1 MKPLSKN
8 KWDKNE
14 YDLWKP
20 TEKCLKWSICTW
32 IFVVIAFSTT
42 AWKVSKLGVFLVH
55 IFLHLDWVLR
65 DSCYLSVFCRNDQ
78 IRIRIRK
85 TPKWEYGHFSRSLCF
100 DFCFCSLLS
109 QTTSLYCNNI
119 ESHAE
124 KNEKYCLGC
133 EALLIDRVFDNIFWQ
148 YFR

>member
-1 MKPLSKN
+1 MNPLSKN

-20 TEKCLKWSICTW
+20 TEKCLKWSICTR
-32 IFVVIAFSTT
+32 IFVVVAFSTT

-78 IRIRIRK
+78 VRVRIRK
-85 TPKWEYGHFSRSLCF
+85 TPNMDTFRAVCVLTFASVHFSVKLPVYTV
-100 DFCFCSLLS
+100 
-109 QTTSLYCNNI
+109 TTLKVMQRKTGNTAWDVRLY
-119 ESHAE
+119 
-124 KNEKYCLGC
+124 
-133 EALLIDRVFDNIFWQ
+133 
-148 YFR
+148 

>member
-32 IFVVIAFSTT
+32 IFVVVAFSTT

-78 IRIRIRK
+78 VRVRIRK
-85 TPKWEYGHFSRSLCF
+85 TPNMDTFRAVCVLTFASVHFSVKLTVYTV
-100 DFCFCSLLS
+100 
-109 QTTSLYCNNI
+109 TTLKVMQRKTRNTAWDVRLY
-119 ESHAE
+119 
-124 KNEKYCLGC
+124 
-133 EALLIDRVFDNIFWQ
+133 
-148 YFR
+148 

>member
-32 IFVVIAFSTT
+32 IFVVVAFSTT

-78 IRIRIRK
+78 VRVRIRK
-85 TPKWEYGHFSRSLCF
+85 TPNMDTFRAVCVLTFASVHFSVKLPVYTV
-100 DFCFCSLLS
+100 
-109 QTTSLYCNNI
+109 TTLKVMQRKTGNTAWDVRLY
-119 ESHAE
+119 
-124 KNEKYCLGC
+124 
-133 EALLIDRVFDNIFWQ
+133 
-148 YFR
+148 

>member
-32 IFVVIAFSTT
+32 IFVVVAFSTT

-78 IRIRIRK
+78 VRVRIRK
-85 TPKWEYGHFSRSLCF
+85 TPNMDTFRAVCVLTFASVHFSVKLPVYTVTKLKVMQRKTGNTAW
-100 DFCFCSLLS
+100 DVR
-109 QTTSLYCNNI
+109 LY
-119 ESHAE
+119 
-124 KNEKYCLGC
+124 
-133 EALLIDRVFDNIFWQ
+133 
-148 YFR
+148 

>member
-20 TEKCLKWSICTW
+20 TEKCLKWSMCTW
-32 IFVVIAFSTT
+32 MFVVVAFSTT

-78 IRIRIRK
+78 VRVRIRK
-85 TPKWEYGHFSRSLCF
+85 TPNMDTFRAVCVLTFASVHFSVKLPVYTV
-100 DFCFCSLLS
+100 
-109 QTTSLYCNNI
+109 TTLKVMQRKTRNTAWDVRLY
-119 ESHAE
+119 
-124 KNEKYCLGC
+124 
-133 EALLIDRVFDNIFWQ
+133 
-148 YFR
+148 

>member
-1 MKPLSKN
+1 MNPLLKN

-32 IFVVIAFSTT
+32 IFVVVAFSTT

-78 IRIRIRK
+78 VRVRIRK
-85 TPKWEYGHFSRSLCF
+85 TPNMDTFRAVCVLTFASVHFSVKLPVYTV
-100 DFCFCSLLS
+100 
-109 QTTSLYCNNI
+109 TTLKVMQRKTGNTAWDVRLY
-119 ESHAE
+119 
-124 KNEKYCLGC
+124 
-133 EALLIDRVFDNIFWQ
+133 
-148 YFR
+148 

>member
-32 IFVVIAFSTT
+32 IFVVVAFSTT
-42 AWKVSKLGVFLVH
+42 AWKVWKLGVFLVH

-78 IRIRIRK
+78 VRVRIRK
-85 TPKWEYGHFSRSLCF
+85 TPNMDTFRAVCVLTFASVHFSVKLTVYTV
-100 DFCFCSLLS
+100 
-109 QTTSLYCNNI
+109 TTLKVMQRKTRNTAWDVRLY
-119 ESHAE
+119 
-124 KNEKYCLGC
+124 
-133 EALLIDRVFDNIFWQ
+133 
-148 YFR
+148 

>member
-1 MKPLSKN
+1 MNPLLKN

-32 IFVVIAFSTT
+32 IFVVVAFSTT

-55 IFLHLDWVLR
+55 IFLHLYWVLR

-78 IRIRIRK
+78 VRVRIRK
-85 TPKWEYGHFSRSLCF
+85 TPNMDTFRAVCVLTFASVHFSVKLPVYTV
-100 DFCFCSLLS
+100 
-109 QTTSLYCNNI
+109 TTLKVMQRKTRNTAWDVRLY
-119 ESHAE
+119 
-124 KNEKYCLGC
+124 
-133 EALLIDRVFDNIFWQ
+133 
-148 YFR
+148 

>member
-32 IFVVIAFSTT
+32 IFVVVAFSTT

-78 IRIRIRK
+78 IRVRIRK
-85 TPKWEYGHFSRSLCF
+85 TPNMDTFRAVCVLTFASVHFSVKLPVYT
-100 DFCFCSLLS
+100 L
-109 QTTSLYCNNI
+109 TTLKVMQRKTGNTAWDVRLY
-119 ESHAE
+119 
-124 KNEKYCLGC
+124 
-133 EALLIDRVFDNIFWQ
+133 
-148 YFR
+148 

>member
-1 MKPLSKN
+1 MNPLLKN

-32 IFVVIAFSTT
+32 IFVVVAFSTT

-78 IRIRIRK
+78 VSVRIRK
-85 TPKWEYGHFSRSLCF
+85 TPNMDTFHAVCVLTFASVHFSVKLPVYTV
-100 DFCFCSLLS
+100 
-109 QTTSLYCNNI
+109 TTLKVMQRKTGNTAWDVRLY
-119 ESHAE
+119 
-124 KNEKYCLGC
+124 
-133 EALLIDRVFDNIFWQ
+133 
-148 YFR
+148 

>member
-32 IFVVIAFSTT
+32 IFVVVAFSTT

-78 IRIRIRK
+78 VSVRIRK
-85 TPKWEYGHFSRSLCF
+85 TPNMDTFHAVCVLTFASVHFSVKLPVYTV
-100 DFCFCSLLS
+100 
-109 QTTSLYCNNI
+109 TTLKVMQRKTGNTAWDVRLY
-119 ESHAE
+119 
-124 KNEKYCLGC
+124 
-133 EALLIDRVFDNIFWQ
+133 
-148 YFR
+148 

>member
-14 YDLWKP
+14 YDLWKL

-32 IFVVIAFSTT
+32 IFVVVAFSTT

-65 DSCYLSVFCRNDQ
+65 DSYLSVFCRNDQ
-78 IRIRIRK
+78 VSVRIRK
-85 TPKWEYGHFSRSLCF
+85 TPNMDTFRAVCVLTFASVHFSVKLPVYTA
-100 DFCFCSLLS
+100 
-109 QTTSLYCNNI
+109 TTLKVMQRKTRNTAWDVRLY
-119 ESHAE
+119 
-124 KNEKYCLGC
+124 
-133 EALLIDRVFDNIFWQ
+133 
-148 YFR
+148 

>member
-32 IFVVIAFSTT
+32 IFVVVAFSTT

-78 IRIRIRK
+78 VRVRIRK
-85 TPKWEYGHFSRSLCF
+85 TPNMDTFRAVCVLTFASVHYSMPVYTV
-100 DFCFCSLLS
+100 
-109 QTTSLYCNNI
+109 TTLKVMQRKTENTAWDVRLY
-119 ESHAE
+119 
-124 KNEKYCLGC
+124 
-133 EALLIDRVFDNIFWQ
+133 
-148 YFR
+148 

>member
-32 IFVVIAFSTT
+32 IFVVVAFSTT

-78 IRIRIRK
+78 VRVRIRK
-85 TPKWEYGHFSRSLCF
+85 TPNMDTFRAVCVLTFASVHFSVKLPVYTV
-100 DFCFCSLLS
+100 
-109 QTTSLYCNNI
+109 TTLKVMQRKTRNTAWDVRLY
-119 ESHAE
+119 
-124 KNEKYCLGC
+124 
-133 EALLIDRVFDNIFWQ
+133 
-148 YFR
+148 